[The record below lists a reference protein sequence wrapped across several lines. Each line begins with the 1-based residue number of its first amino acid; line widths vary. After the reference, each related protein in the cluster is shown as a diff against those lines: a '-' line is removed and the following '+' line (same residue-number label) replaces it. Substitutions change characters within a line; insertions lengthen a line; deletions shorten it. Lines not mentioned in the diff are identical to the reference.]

1 MFHMKHLFFLKRIIP
16 KRKPPGSV
24 RSRRF
29 YIGKKKKRGDYLVIL
44 LQALIQLDRKVG
56 ADTLEHLHDNDK

>member
-1 MFHMKHLFFLKRIIP
+1 MFHVKHLFFLKRIITL
-16 KRKPPGSV
+16 KKNSG
-24 RSRRF
+24 
-29 YIGKKKKRGDYLVIL
+29 IGMIPEFLYREEKKRGDYLVIL

>member
-1 MFHMKHLFFLKRIIP
+1 MFYMKHLFFLKRIITQ
-16 KRKPPGSV
+16 KKNSG
-24 RSRRF
+24 
-29 YIGKKKKRGDYLVIL
+29 IGMIPEVLYREEKKKEDYLVIL

>member
-1 MFHMKHLFFLKRIIP
+1 MFHMKHSFFLKRIITQKKTSGISMIP
-16 KRKPPGSV
+16 ELLYREE
-24 RSRRF
+24 
-29 YIGKKKKRGDYLVIL
+29 KKKEDGLVIL

>member
-1 MFHMKHLFFLKRIIP
+1 MFHMKHLFFLKRIITQ
-16 KRKPPGSV
+16 KKTSG
-24 RSRRF
+24 
-29 YIGKKKKRGDYLVIL
+29 IGMIPEVLYREEKKRGDYLVIL

>member
-1 MFHMKHLFFLKRIIP
+1 MFHMKHLFFFKRIITQ
-16 KRKPPGSV
+16 KKTSG
-24 RSRRF
+24 
-29 YIGKKKKRGDYLVIL
+29 IGEIPEVLYREKKKKEDGLVIL

>member
-1 MFHMKHLFFLKRIIP
+1 MFHMKHSFFFKRIITQ
-16 KRKPPGSV
+16 KKTSG
-24 RSRRF
+24 
-29 YIGKKKKRGDYLVIL
+29 IGEIPEVLYREKKKRGDYLVIL